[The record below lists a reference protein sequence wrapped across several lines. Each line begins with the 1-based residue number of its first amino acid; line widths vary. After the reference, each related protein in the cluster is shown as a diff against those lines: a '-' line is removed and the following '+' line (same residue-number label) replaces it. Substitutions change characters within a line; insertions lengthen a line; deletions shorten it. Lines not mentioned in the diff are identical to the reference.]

1 MSHGGKHHGHHSHNL
16 DQEVIVARLFWVV
29 IILFFLL
36 GLFLALNDYDLL
48 GPRLVED
55 GGMTL
60 FWKAITDVWFGR
72 MMPVFIVL
80 NILCFG
86 VLAYSVIKVWPIRQ
100 KISIF
105 HKPAGHGHGHDD
117 HGAGHGATAH
127 AEPAKPKHNPVVLK
141 HWSAIVKRANTGTPE
156 NIRWSIMEADA
167 LVDFVLKERQMLG
180 DTMADRLGNFRRDDY
195 KTIDKL
201 WDAHKLRNEI
211 AHTPGF
217 QVKSRQ
223 AERALVAYRDFLKE
237 IKAF

>member
-1 MSHGGKHHGHHSHNL
+1 M
-16 DQEVIVARLFWVV
+16 ARIFWVV

-36 GLFLALNDYDLL
+36 GVFLAMNEYDIL
-48 GPRLVED
+48 GPRLIDD
-55 GGMTL
+55 GGLTL

-86 VLAYSVIKVWPIRQ
+86 ILVYSIIKVWPIRQ

-105 HKPAGHGHGHDD
+105 HKPSGHGHGHGD
-117 HGAGHGATAH
+117 HGDAHGHATGAH
-127 AEPAKPKHNPVVLK
+127 APVHPEPAHQKQNPVVLK
-141 HWSAIVKRANTGTPE
+141 HWTAIVKRANTGTPE
-156 NIRWSIMEADA
+156 NLRWSIMEADA
-167 LVDFVLKERQMLG
+167 LVDFVLKERQAPG
-180 DTMADRLGNFRRDDY
+180 DTMADRLANFRRDDY
-195 KTIDKL
+195 KTVDKL